1 MALMGSLKCVLSF
14 DGVPRMTD
22 SDSYNRRNKRQQRSC
37 RVLDSLN
44 SAHLWGI
51 SWKAFYILFASFL
64 VFFSPSVHRAAVT
77 AHLELFS
84 QDADTAGVCSG
95 RLALLLTEC
104 YHVDGHI
111 VIIIM
116 TVVHLCVDG
125 FCFLHQRELIWV
137 FKKKKKKK

>member
-1 MALMGSLKCVLSF
+1 MSSVGFSELCSSLSNFLKGFLHFVCFFLS
-14 DGVPRMTD
+14 
-22 SDSYNRRNKRQQRSC
+22 
-37 RVLDSLN
+37 
-44 SAHLWGI
+44 
-51 SWKAFYILFASFL
+51 
-64 VFFSPSVHRAAVT
+64 FFSPSVHRAAVT

-95 RLALLLTEC
+95 RLALLLTER

-125 FCFLHQRELIWV
+125 FCFLHQRELICFFFF
-137 FKKKKKKK
+137 FKIM